1 MAFQTCYS
9 SSMWH
14 AFANI
19 LYSCR
24 NQVQPGLST
33 CVPQHDLMIIYMY
46 FYVKCGS
53 IKLTFTCVFTGTK
66 TYITVP
72 LLTFMPLLIQA
83 IDWWPAIILVCME
96 NVSHSI
102 ECDSELNSR
111 ALENCLSV
119 CLNEIHYSRVN

>member
-1 MAFQTCYS
+1 
-9 SSMWH
+9 MWH

-33 CVPQHDLMIIYMY
+33 CVP
-46 FYVKCGS
+46 
-53 IKLTFTCVFTGTK
+53 
-66 TYITVP
+66 

-83 IDWWPAIILVCME
+83 IDWWAAIILVCME

-111 ALENCLSV
+111 ALENCLSA